1 MPCKQLSSIFQI
13 SFCTS
18 NFQTDQGQVSFGPH
32 DEAPWKPGSEAHLEP
47 TTSIYEP
54 SASQTDG
61 HGQRSKKNRRR
72 NQSDVGSTHGPISC
86 ARPELSS
93 QLHLHLLDGVS
104 WARKHFRLQLQP
116 QNEQPGGK
124 V

>member
-1 MPCKQLSSIFQI
+1 MIIKLLSSFLQI

-18 NFQTDQGQVSFGPH
+18 DLQKDQRQVSFGPH

-54 SASQTDG
+54 SAPQTDG

-104 WARKHFRLQLQP
+104 WVRLQLQP